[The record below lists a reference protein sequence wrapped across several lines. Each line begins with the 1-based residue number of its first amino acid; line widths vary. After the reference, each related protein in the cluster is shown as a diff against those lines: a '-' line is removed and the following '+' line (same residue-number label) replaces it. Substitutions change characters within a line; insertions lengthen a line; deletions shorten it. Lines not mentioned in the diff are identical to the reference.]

1 VRAFPE
7 AELVADAARQLA
19 TRGRGAEILHDGVG
33 IPVELG
39 RSRRHRRAGL
49 GGARPRGR
57 AAGRV
62 GGAHAHERRVAELV
76 AQGLQTKEVAARLFV
91 SPKTVEGHLSHIYG
105 KLGLASRTELA
116 HRLGHADPS

>member
-1 VRAFPE
+1 MPPGSLRP
-7 AELVADAARQLA
+7 
-19 TRGRGAEILHDGVG
+19 RGHGAEILHDGVG

-49 GGARPRGR
+49 GGARPRGARPRGR
-57 AAGRV
+57 AAGRL
-62 GGAHAHERRVAELV
+62 GALTPTERRVAELV